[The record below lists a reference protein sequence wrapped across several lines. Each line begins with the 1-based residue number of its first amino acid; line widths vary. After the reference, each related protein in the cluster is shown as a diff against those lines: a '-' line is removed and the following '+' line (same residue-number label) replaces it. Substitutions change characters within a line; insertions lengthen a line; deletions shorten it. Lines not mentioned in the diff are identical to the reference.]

1 MVKHFSDHMI
11 LSQSPCR
18 YTGFVIKVVLHITV
32 LRKPQVLTI
41 HFRDPHKF
49 SEEAVVCF
57 VIFIS
62 SIWGFPELQANPRSS
77 ENLKSAILNYSNSP
91 SSK

>member
-18 YTGFVIKVVLHITV
+18 YTGFVIKVVLHITI

-62 SIWGFPELQANPRSS
+62 SILGISRAPS
-77 ENLKSAILNYSNSP
+77 KSTKFRKLEICYSQLFQFSL
-91 SSK
+91 